1 MLCTPGD
8 LIQSLQRDKELVM
21 QDESNNTRFLIAL
34 VLSVIVATVYMGY
47 FITPYQQQP
56 GGVQQ
61 QGQPQSAV
69 SPAAPEY
76 QQESAVQ
83 QQAPDAGLQVQAPPQ
98 PAANPSPAQLK
109 EARHIVVEN
118 EKFVMTLNLLGG
130 RIESLRLNDYSA
142 RQGEDERLN
151 LVQISQNSPLP
162 LAVTQGNI
170 SDAFVRY
177 EAQGA
182 EGAVRVPAGGLT
194 VALSGRLPDGRE
206 IRKTLRFSPDTYL
219 FDVDVSLS
227 APDKDGNPVRLEW
240 SRFVPLEQAQ
250 QRYDLNQFMAL
261 NDQGKLVTVTHDTA
275 AQPQNLG
282 QGTWVAITDQYFMAA
297 IIEASGKGDISVA
310 ASGDV
315 FVSRIQGGDAGGKF
329 KVFTGPKVYEDL
341 SRFGYFLEKSV
352 DMGVFSFLAYPILL
366 ALRWFHA
373 FMPLHNWGLAII
385 LLTLAIKLLFLP
397 LTSASFK
404 SMRAMQEIQPEV
416 QALRER
422 IEDATKLNQELMAL
436 YKRRGVNPIGGCFP
450 IAIQIPVFF
459 GLYNALLNAIELRHA
474 PFALWITDLS
484 APERL
489 EMFGVGVPLMIL
501 IMGASM
507 LIQQWTTPT
516 AMDPAQ
522 KKAML
527 LMPLVFTG
535 MFIVFPMPSGL
546 VLYWLINNII
556 SIVQQAFL
564 RNQKGITPLQATI
577 VSSIAIFV
585 LGYILVLI

>member
-1 MLCTPGD
+1 MRCTPGD
-8 LIQSLQRDKELVM
+8 LIPSLPRDKELVM
-21 QDESNNTRFLIAL
+21 QDENDNKRFLTAL
-34 VLSVIVATVYMGY
+34 VVSILVATVYMGY
-47 FITPYQQQP
+47 FVTPYQQP
-56 GGVQQ
+56 AGVQQ
-61 QGQPQSAV
+61 QGQSAATA
-69 SPAAPEY
+69 SPAAENI
-76 QQESAVQ
+76 QQPGTVQ
-83 QQAPDAGLQVQAPPQ
+83 QQAPGQ
-98 PAANPSPAQLK
+98 PAAAAPAEPAATHPSPAQLK
-109 EARHIVVEN
+109 EARHLVIEN
-118 EKFVMTLNLLGG
+118 GKFVMTLNLLGG
-130 RIESLRLNDYSA
+130 RIESLRLSDYSA
-142 RQGEDERLN
+142 RLGESERLE
-151 LVQISQNSPLP
+151 LVHTAQNAPLP
-162 LAVTQGNI
+162 LAVVQGNV
-170 SDAFVRY
+170 SDDFVRY
-177 EAQGA
+177 DAQGA
-182 EGAVRVPAGGLT
+182 SGTVRVPADGLT
-194 VALSGRLPDGRE
+194 VALSGKLPDGRD
-206 IRKTLRFSPDTYL
+206 IRKTLRFPFPDSYI

-227 APDKDGNPVRLEW
+227 SPDKEGNPLWLEW
-240 SRFVPLEQAQ
+240 SRFVPLEQAK
-250 QRYDLNQFMAL
+250 QRYDLKEFMAV
-261 NDQGKLVTVTHDTA
+261 NDQGKLVTVTYDKA

-297 IIEASGKGDISVA
+297 MIEAAGKGDINVA
-310 ASGDV
+310 VNGDV
-315 FVSRIQGGDAGGKF
+315 FVSRIQGGDAAGRF
-329 KVFTGPKVYEDL
+329 KIFTGPKVYEHL
-341 SRFGYFLEKSV
+341 SKYGYSLEKSV

-385 LLTLAIKLLFLP
+385 LLTLVIKLLFLP

-422 IEDATKLNQELMAL
+422 IEDPTKLNQELMAL
-436 YKRRGVNPIGGCFP
+436 YKRRGVNPVGGCFP
-450 IAIQIPVFF
+450 VMIQIPVFF

-474 PFALWITDLS
+474 PFALWIADLS

-489 EMFGVGVPLMIL
+489 EVFGIGVPLMIL

-527 LMPLVFTG
+527 LMPVVFTG
-535 MFIVFPMPSGL
+535 MFIIFPMPSGL

-564 RNQKGITPLQATI
+564 RNQRGITPLQATI